1 MKRNAGVS
9 AICYSCGELQIVRR
23 MGVSQPT
30 RQAMT
35 ITARVDWCVHIVVDD
50 EAVRLGTV
58 QAQTYQQAYRKAAR
72 QFGVSSERRN
82 RLFVRPINRRSRL
95 KRARSEPRPLKTTA
109 TPTTVRRTDV
119 LGISSSQSDF
129 FAGR

>member
-1 MKRNAGVS
+1 
-9 AICYSCGELQIVRR
+9 
-23 MGVSQPT
+23 
-30 RQAMT
+30 MT
-35 ITARVDWCVHIVVDD
+35 ITARADWCVHIVVDD

-82 RLFVRPINRRSRL
+82 RLFVRPINRRSRP

-109 TPTTVRRTDV
+109 TPTTVRQTDV
-119 LGISSSQSDF
+119 LEISSSQALIFSQ
-129 FAGR
+129 AGRS